1 MEESCSGE
9 QLNDERKPRKEEKRH
24 NKKKKACRHS
34 LFPQLCLCPLSQ
46 LLLLLLLCLFYVV
59 AAVVVIDQHVGAR
72 GQSYRRIKAVEHH

>member
-24 NKKKKACRHS
+24 NKKKACRHS
-34 LFPQLCLCPLSQ
+34 LFPQLCLSPLSQ
-46 LLLLLLLCLFYVV
+46 LLRLLLLCLFYVV

>member
-24 NKKKKACRHS
+24 NNKKAYRHS
-34 LFPQLCLCPLSQ
+34 LFPQLCLCPLAQ
-46 LLLLLLLCLFYVV
+46 LLRLLLCLFYVV

-72 GQSYRRIKAVEHH
+72 GQSY